1 MVPPTPSKQP
11 LPWDVEKSV
20 TEYLL
25 NISQKTIGECLVWF
39 FFFKLDSGLFIF
51 PPNDS
56 PSKNMK
62 SAFYFIQKVL
72 FIVVFGV
79 FSFPFHTCQKDKW
92 KWNNSWC
99 HELACI
105 TCFATWKVTGQC
117 SPDWCALS
125 AWFFHKNVPYLI
137 LYQSTK
143 FQCHTFFPFEDMKK
157 CIINF
162 LFRQLMTS

>member
-25 NISQKTIGECLVWF
+25 NISQKTIGECLVRF
-39 FFFKLDSGLFIF
+39 FFLKLESGLFIF

-79 FSFPFHTCQKDKW
+79 FSFPFHTCQKDK
-92 KWNNSWC
+92 
-99 HELACI
+99 
-105 TCFATWKVTGQC
+105 
-117 SPDWCALS
+117 
-125 AWFFHKNVPYLI
+125 
-137 LYQSTK
+137 
-143 FQCHTFFPFEDMKK
+143 
-157 CIINF
+157 
-162 LFRQLMTS
+162 